1 MGEIHSQLMK
11 ERYRKFCFLMVM
23 WLMVCQRSHALKSSR
38 HHSFEFLLRDSNIAA
53 SLSLPVYSLII
64 VFVTYFSLW
73 NFVFCKKEANKQFHH
88 FHFKWIIHLK
98 WKWWDQFEPWQC
110 IGYVFSKYV
119 STYMYQSEYLF
130 MGMFLLQRSSNAA
143 QSLCDLIRLSR
154 DHMSQLQENA
164 DQDPLLDAVQRW
176 VLLYCVV
183 QQSVN
188 RLSRYCCQI
197 EYI

>member
-1 MGEIHSQLMK
+1 MRFKHCCQFITTGVFVDTHVCNLFLSL
-11 ERYRKFCFLMVM
+11 KFCFL
-23 WLMVCQRSHALKSSR
+23 QKRS
-38 HHSFEFLLRDSNIAA
+38 
-53 SLSLPVYSLII
+53 
-64 VFVTYFSLW
+64 
-73 NFVFCKKEANKQFHH
+73 KQT
-88 FHFKWIIHLK
+88 IHLK
-98 WKWWDQFEPWQC
+98 WKWWDQFQPWQC

-119 STYMYQSEYLF
+119 STYLYQSEYLF

-176 VLLYCVV
+176 LLLYCVV

-188 RLSRYCCQI
+188 RYVEVLLSSRVYLKEQTRQPKLMLPHPPPELACWMFFTGRLRTVTTLLAS
-197 EYI
+197 YSPSKGK

>member
-1 MGEIHSQLMK
+1 MAHGLSEISCTEVLKTSFLWVSFMRFKHCCQFITTGVFVDTHVCNLFLSL
-11 ERYRKFCFLMVM
+11 KFCFL
-23 WLMVCQRSHALKSSR
+23 QKRS
-38 HHSFEFLLRDSNIAA
+38 
-53 SLSLPVYSLII
+53 
-64 VFVTYFSLW
+64 
-73 NFVFCKKEANKQFHH
+73 KQT
-88 FHFKWIIHLK
+88 IHLK
-98 WKWWDQFEPWQC
+98 WKWWDQFQPWQC

-188 RLSRYCCQI
+188 RLLRRFCQI